1 MVPWTTSPPNS
12 ILPFIAIFY
21 FHDGKKEYQS
31 RCVPSNSHSSGTT
44 PNPFGIR
51 RWPTPQRWLSYQHRF
66 PHPKNPCHC
75 RARPAKKD
83 RMVPINPTIWF
94 TWNPNDPCFDWR
106 RPCFGGLLRQ
116 NRGQR
121 GSRWLVVHCQNAK
134 NLRLPKLHGWKKGV
148 PSSFGLLLRIGKR
161 EGLEKIRKARWW
173 FQIQMFFIFIH
184 TWGRFPFCLI
194 FFKEVETTNQKV
206 TSEFSGTFVYLWASF
221 GMQHWVCLQAA
232 CFLYLFCA
240 FLDFSSE
247 LISVS

>member
-134 NLRLPKLHGWKKGV
+134 NLRLPLPAYEESMVWYLLCVLVGFVLGAGSVGGKSSWVFLLFFWVNFAARKLSKTMIKW
-148 PSSFGLLLRIGKR
+148 
-161 EGLEKIRKARWW
+161 
-173 FQIQMFFIFIH
+173 
-184 TWGRFPFCLI
+184 
-194 FFKEVETTNQKV
+194 
-206 TSEFSGTFVYLWASF
+206 
-221 GMQHWVCLQAA
+221 
-232 CFLYLFCA
+232 
-240 FLDFSSE
+240 
-247 LISVS
+247 